1 MKKIIIFLL
10 ISSLL
15 LAKDINVGDLVRVHI
30 SGVEKDKIIN
40 EFKNSDL
47 QLENLEKTDEG
58 YILSIRG
65 YKPGDSSITLGDKK
79 LTLSIKSVLDEKDN
93 EIYPHLTD
101 NGDTLLYS
109 QNFPYQIV
117 VGAILGILSL
127 IYLIKTFKFR
137 KKEKILSPEEEFK
150 KILTELSENDW
161 EFQLSMAIREY
172 IDKKYQTH
180 FINGKYEVI
189 GMINSEDIKF
199 INNLDKNKFS
209 KENQLL
215 KDETLKKVIE
225 IYEKIRGDQNV

>member
-137 KKEKILSPEEEFK
+137 KKEKILSPEE
-150 KILTELSENDW
+150 
-161 EFQLSMAIREY
+161 
-172 IDKKYQTH
+172 
-180 FINGKYEVI
+180 
-189 GMINSEDIKF
+189 KF
-199 INNLDKNKFS
+199 
-209 KENQLL
+209 
-215 KDETLKKVIE
+215 
-225 IYEKIRGDQNV
+225 

>member
-1 MKKIIIFLL
+1 MKKIVIFLL

-15 LAKDINVGDLVRVHI
+15 LAKDINVGDLVRIHI

-137 KKEKILSPEEEFK
+137 KKEKILSPEEKFK

-199 INNLDKNKFS
+199 INNLDRNKFS

-215 KDETLKKVIE
+215 KEETLKKVIE

>member
-1 MKKIIIFLL
+1 MKKIVIFLL

-15 LAKDINVGDLVRVHI
+15 LAKDINVGDLVRIHI

-117 VGAILGILSL
+117 VGTILGILSL

-137 KKEKILSPEEEFK
+137 KKEKILSPEEKFR
-150 KILTELSENDW
+150 KILAELSENDW

-199 INNLDKNKFS
+199 VNNLDRNKFS

-215 KDETLKKVIE
+215 KEKTLKKVIE

>member
-109 QNFPYQIV
+109 QNFPYQII

-137 KKEKILSPEEEFK
+137 KKEKILSPEEKFR

-199 INNLDKNKFS
+199 INNLDRNKFS

-215 KDETLKKVIE
+215 KEETLKKVIE

>member
-79 LTLSIKSVLDEKDN
+79 LTLSIKSVLDEKNN

-137 KKEKILSPEEEFK
+137 KKEKILSPEEKFK

-199 INNLDKNKFS
+199 INNLDRNKFS

-215 KDETLKKVIE
+215 KEGTLKKVIE

>member
-1 MKKIIIFLL
+1 MKKIVIFLL

-137 KKEKILSPEEEFK
+137 KKEKILSPEEKFR
-150 KILTELSENDW
+150 KILAELSESDW

-199 INNLDKNKFS
+199 VNNLDRNKFS

-215 KDETLKKVIE
+215 KEETLKKVIE

>member
-137 KKEKILSPEEEFK
+137 KKEKILSPEEKFR

-199 INNLDKNKFS
+199 INNLDRNKFS

-225 IYEKIRGDQNV
+225 IYKKIRGDQNV

>member
-137 KKEKILSPEEEFK
+137 KKEKILSPEEKFR

-199 INNLDKNKFS
+199 INNLDRNKFS

-215 KDETLKKVIE
+215 KEETLKKVIE

>member
-58 YILSIRG
+58 YILSIKG
-65 YKPGDSSITLGDKK
+65 YKPGNSSITLGDKK

-137 KKEKILSPEEEFK
+137 KKEKILSPEEKFK

-199 INNLDKNKFS
+199 INNLDRNKFS

>member
-65 YKPGDSSITLGDKK
+65 YKPGDSSITLGAKK

-137 KKEKILSPEEEFK
+137 KKEKILSPEEKFK
-150 KILTELSENDW
+150 KILAELSENNW

-199 INNLDKNKFS
+199 INNLDRNKFS

-215 KDETLKKVIE
+215 KEETLKKVTE

>member
-117 VGAILGILSL
+117 VGAIFGILSL

-137 KKEKILSPEEEFK
+137 KKEKILSPEEKFR
-150 KILTELSENDW
+150 KILAELSENDW

-199 INNLDKNKFS
+199 INNLDRNKFS

>member
-1 MKKIIIFLL
+1 MKKIVIFLL

-15 LAKDINVGDLVRVHI
+15 LAKDINVGDLVRIHI

-117 VGAILGILSL
+117 VGTILGILSL

-137 KKEKILSPEEEFK
+137 KKEKILSPEEKFR
-150 KILTELSENDW
+150 KILAELSENDW

-199 INNLDKNKFS
+199 VNNLDRNKFS

-215 KDETLKKVIE
+215 KEETLKKVIE

>member
-30 SGVEKDKIIN
+30 SGVKKDKIIN

-117 VGAILGILSL
+117 VGAILSILSL

-137 KKEKILSPEEEFK
+137 KKEKILSPEEKFK

-199 INNLDKNKFS
+199 INNLDRNKFS

-215 KDETLKKVIE
+215 KEETLKKVIE

>member
-137 KKEKILSPEEEFK
+137 KKEKILSPEEKFK

-199 INNLDKNKFS
+199 VNNLDRNKFS

-215 KDETLKKVIE
+215 KEETLKKVIE

>member
-58 YILSIRG
+58 YILSIKG

-137 KKEKILSPEEEFK
+137 KKEKILSPEEKFR
-150 KILTELSENDW
+150 KILAELSENDW

-180 FINGKYEVI
+180 FINGKYEII

-199 INNLDKNKFS
+199 INNLDRNKFS

-215 KDETLKKVIE
+215 KEETLKKVIE

>member
-117 VGAILGILSL
+117 VGAILGILFL

-137 KKEKILSPEEEFK
+137 KKEKILSPEEKFR
-150 KILTELSENDW
+150 KILAELSENDW

-180 FINGKYEVI
+180 FINGKYEII

-199 INNLDKNKFS
+199 INNLDRNKFS

>member
-79 LTLSIKSVLDEKDN
+79 LTLSIKSVLDEKNN

-137 KKEKILSPEEEFK
+137 KKEKILSPEEKFK

-199 INNLDKNKFS
+199 INNLDRNKFS

-215 KDETLKKVIE
+215 KEETLKKVIE

>member
-137 KKEKILSPEEEFK
+137 KKEKILSPEEKFK
-150 KILTELSENDW
+150 KILTELNENDW

-199 INNLDKNKFS
+199 INNLDRNKFS

>member
-79 LTLSIKSVLDEKDN
+79 LTLSIKSVLNEKDN

-137 KKEKILSPEEEFK
+137 KKEKILSPEEKFK

-199 INNLDKNKFS
+199 INNLDRNKFS

-215 KDETLKKVIE
+215 KNETLKKVIE

>member
-1 MKKIIIFLL
+1 MKKIVIFLL

-30 SGVEKDKIIN
+30 SGVKKDKIIN

-137 KKEKILSPEEEFK
+137 KKEKILSPEEKFK

-199 INNLDKNKFS
+199 INNLDRNKFS

>member
-47 QLENLEKTDEG
+47 QLENLEKTNEG

-137 KKEKILSPEEEFK
+137 KKEKILSPEEKFK
-150 KILTELSENDW
+150 KILTELSENNW

-199 INNLDKNKFS
+199 INNLDRNKFS

>member
-79 LTLSIKSVLDEKDN
+79 LTLSIKSVLNEKDN

-137 KKEKILSPEEEFK
+137 KKEKILSPEEKFK

-199 INNLDKNKFS
+199 INNLDRNKFS

-215 KDETLKKVIE
+215 KEGTLKKVIE

>member
-40 EFKNSDL
+40 EFKNLDL

-137 KKEKILSPEEEFK
+137 KKEKILSPEEKFK

-199 INNLDKNKFS
+199 INNLDRNKFS

-215 KDETLKKVIE
+215 KEETLKKVIE

>member
-1 MKKIIIFLL
+1 MKKIVIFLL

-15 LAKDINVGDLVRVHI
+15 LAKDINVGDLVRIHI

-137 KKEKILSPEEEFK
+137 KKEKILSPEEKFR

-199 INNLDKNKFS
+199 INNLDRNKFS

-215 KDETLKKVIE
+215 KEETLKKVIE

>member
-30 SGVEKDKIIN
+30 SGVKKDKIIN

-117 VGAILGILSL
+117 VGTILGILSL

-137 KKEKILSPEEEFK
+137 KKEKILSPEEKFR

-199 INNLDKNKFS
+199 INNLDRNKFS

-215 KDETLKKVIE
+215 KEETLKKVIE

>member
-79 LTLSIKSVLDEKDN
+79 LTLSIKSVLDEKNN

-137 KKEKILSPEEEFK
+137 KKEKILSPEEKFK

-199 INNLDKNKFS
+199 INNLDRNKFS

>member
-58 YILSIRG
+58 YILSIKG

-137 KKEKILSPEEEFK
+137 KKEKILSPKEKFR
-150 KILTELSENDW
+150 KILAELSENDW

-180 FINGKYEVI
+180 FINGKYEII

-199 INNLDKNKFS
+199 INNLDRNKFS

-215 KDETLKKVIE
+215 KEETLKKVIE

>member
-47 QLENLEKTDEG
+47 QLENSEKTDEG

-137 KKEKILSPEEEFK
+137 KKEKILSPEEKFK

-189 GMINSEDIKF
+189 GMINSENIKF
-199 INNLDKNKFS
+199 INNLDGNKFS

-225 IYEKIRGDQNV
+225 IYEKIRGDHNV

>member
-1 MKKIIIFLL
+1 MKKIVIFLL

-58 YILSIRG
+58 YILSIKG

-137 KKEKILSPEEEFK
+137 KKEKILSPEEKFK

-199 INNLDKNKFS
+199 INNLDRNKFS

-215 KDETLKKVIE
+215 KEETLKKVIE

>member
-65 YKPGDSSITLGDKK
+65 YKTGDSSITLGDKK

-137 KKEKILSPEEEFK
+137 KKEKILSPEEKFK

-199 INNLDKNKFS
+199 INNLDRNKFS

>member
-15 LAKDINVGDLVRVHI
+15 LAKDINVGDLVRVRI

-137 KKEKILSPEEEFK
+137 KKEKILSPEEKFR
-150 KILTELSENDW
+150 KILAELSENDW

-180 FINGKYEVI
+180 FINGKYEII

-199 INNLDKNKFS
+199 INNLDRNKFS

>member
-137 KKEKILSPEEEFK
+137 KKEKILSPEEKFR

-189 GMINSEDIKF
+189 GMINSKDIKF
-199 INNLDKNKFS
+199 INNLDRNKFS

-225 IYEKIRGDQNV
+225 IYKKIRGDQNV

>member
-1 MKKIIIFLL
+1 MKKIVIFLL

-15 LAKDINVGDLVRVHI
+15 LAKDINVGDLVRIHI

-137 KKEKILSPEEEFK
+137 KKEKILSPEEKFR
-150 KILTELSENDW
+150 KILAELSESDW

-199 INNLDKNKFS
+199 VNNLDRNKFS

-215 KDETLKKVIE
+215 KEETLKKVIE

>member
-137 KKEKILSPEEEFK
+137 KKEKILSPEEKFK

-180 FINGKYEVI
+180 FINGKYEII

-199 INNLDKNKFS
+199 INNLDRNKFS

>member
-30 SGVEKDKIIN
+30 SGVKKDKIIN

-137 KKEKILSPEEEFK
+137 KKEKILSPEEKFR

-199 INNLDKNKFS
+199 INNLDRNKFS

-215 KDETLKKVIE
+215 KEETLKKVIE

>member
-1 MKKIIIFLL
+1 MKKIVIFLL

-15 LAKDINVGDLVRVHI
+15 LAKDINVGDLVRIHI

-101 NGDTLLYS
+101 NSDTLLYS

-137 KKEKILSPEEEFK
+137 KKEKILSPEEKFR

-199 INNLDKNKFS
+199 VNNLDRNKFS

-215 KDETLKKVIE
+215 KEETLKKVIE

>member
-137 KKEKILSPEEEFK
+137 KKEKILSPEEKFR
-150 KILTELSENDW
+150 KILAELSENDW

-199 INNLDKNKFS
+199 INNLDRNKFS

-215 KDETLKKVIE
+215 KDETLKKVTE

>member
-137 KKEKILSPEEEFK
+137 KKEKILSPEEKFK

-172 IDKKYQTH
+172 IDKNYQTH

-199 INNLDKNKFS
+199 INNLDRNKFS

>member
-79 LTLSIKSVLDEKDN
+79 LTLSITN
-93 EIYPHLTD
+93 PCF
-101 NGDTLLYS
+101 
-109 QNFPYQIV
+109 FPFFK
-117 VGAILGILSL
+117 GIIFSISSLKKIAPTLSL
-127 IYLIKTFKFR
+127 F
-137 KKEKILSPEEEFK
+137 
-150 KILTELSENDW
+150 
-161 EFQLSMAIREY
+161 
-172 IDKKYQTH
+172 
-180 FINGKYEVI
+180 FIA
-189 GMINSEDIKF
+189 
-199 INNLDKNKFS
+199 
-209 KENQLL
+209 L
-215 KDETLKKVIE
+215 K
-225 IYEKIRGDQNV
+225 